1 MLAELH
7 GKPSH
12 GRVISKTEPKPVGN
26 LSDAPDYFTDDQKAA
41 WAYALAHS
49 PPGLL
54 KLIDRGMLVAFIV
67 AEDLHRQAVI
77 EQSKVRLIWRP
88 PGSTQPQQSPYLP
101 IINRQAL
108 IMSKAASELGFSPVS
123 RPRVG
128 AKLTPGQ
135 GMNDGTPAS
144 AKQSG
149 ARREPAAL
157 RDYLANAPKRPSVH

>member
-7 GKPSH
+7 GKPNH
-12 GRVISKTEPKPVGN
+12 GRPISKTEPKPVGD
-26 LSDAPDYFTDDQKAA
+26 LSDPPEYFTDDQKQG
-41 WAYALAHS
+41 WLYALAHA

-108 IMSKAASELGFSPVS
+108 IMCKAATELGFTPVS

-128 AKLTPGQ
+128 AGVRSPGP
-135 GMNDGTPAS
+135 GLNAGTTT
-144 AKQSG
+144 KQSG

-157 RDYLANAPKRPSVH
+157 ATYLENAPKRPSVH